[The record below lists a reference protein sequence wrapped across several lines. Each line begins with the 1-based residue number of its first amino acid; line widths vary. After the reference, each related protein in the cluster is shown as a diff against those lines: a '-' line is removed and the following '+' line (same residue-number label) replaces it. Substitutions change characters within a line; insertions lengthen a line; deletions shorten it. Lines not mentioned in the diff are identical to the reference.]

1 MRIDKT
7 YFKSLI
13 IDHIDWLNR
22 VKKISEVLDSN
33 IYECDWIQYTKDLFL
48 NLISTL
54 FTEKGYN
61 AVEKWMFEESDTID
75 YESKLD
81 NLWDNIK
88 QYCK

>member
-1 MRIDKT
+1 M
-7 YFKSLI
+7 I
-13 IDHIDWLNR
+13 IEHIDWLNR

-33 IYECDWIQYTKDLFL
+33 IYECDWVQYTNDLFL
-48 NLISTL
+48 NIISTL
-54 FTEKGYN
+54 FTEEGFN
-61 AVEKWMFEESDTID
+61 AVEEWMFEESDTID

>member
-1 MRIDKT
+1 MRIDKA
-7 YFKSLI
+7 YFKSLM
-13 IDHIDWLNR
+13 IDHINWLNII
-22 VKKISEVLDSN
+22 KKISEVLDSN
-33 IYECDWIQYTKDLFL
+33 IHECDWIQYTKDLFL

-54 FTEKGYN
+54 FTEEGYN
-61 AVEKWMFEESDTID
+61 AVEEWMFEESDTID